1 MVEKKVTITNPTGLH
16 LRPTGILCNT
26 AVRYESRV
34 MMKYGAITANVKSLL
49 SVLATGVKSGDE
61 VILICDGVDEE
72 AAMEAL
78 LDTIENKLE

>member
-26 AVRYESRV
+26 AVRYESQV
-34 MMKYGAITANVKSLL
+34 MMKCGTITANVKSLL
-49 SVLATGVKSGDE
+49 SVLATGVKCGDE
-61 VILICDGVDEE
+61 VILICDGADEE
-72 AAMEAL
+72 AAMKAL